1 MLIMNDQLLSSL
13 PFANFDVD
21 AFLNL
26 AGGDPFS
33 AMFYL
38 FIHGGW
44 IIFVFLILWAIKY
57 GWLEYRQ
64 NLYVHHQEFV
74 LLRITVPKASEFN
87 QQTPRAVENIMANL
101 AGAHAP
107 ASWKETWWDGKVQ
120 MPMSLEIASIEG
132 QVSFYIHAL
141 RPLRDLVEAA
151 IYAQYPDADIEEVPD
166 YAKAVPSHYPSDEW
180 DLWGTEM
187 TNVMPDPYPLKTYV
201 EFEDRVSGE
210 FKDPISNLLEVFSR
224 LGEGEQAWFQIII
237 IPTDQKHFRHG
248 AEKVINKI
256 KGIKEVHKKT
266 VLDQV
271 VDLPMAALSN
281 VANVALGIPSAPA
294 KKSDAKDAFPRM
306 MALSPGE
313 RFVLEAI
320 ERKAG
325 KIGFECK
332 IRFIYVAKKNKM
344 NKAKAVNTFIG
355 SIKQMNTFNM
365 QALKPES
372 KHVGVNGTLWW
383 FKDSRNNHRKEHLIS
398 AYKHRSGHHG
408 LHHFFLSS
416 EELAT
421 LWHFPIL
428 NQVRAPQLRRTEAK
442 KAEPPA
448 NIPFG

>member
-1 MLIMNDQLLSSL
+1 MGDQLFSSL
-13 PFANFDVD
+13 PFFNFDVD
-21 AFLNL
+21 SFLNL

-44 IIFVFLILWAIKY
+44 IIFIFVILWMIKW
-57 GWLEYRQ
+57 GWLEYHQ
-64 NLYVHHQEFV
+64 NKFHHHQEFI
-74 LLRITVPKASEFN
+74 LLRVTVPKASEYN

-101 AGAHAP
+101 AGAHSP
-107 ASWKETWWDGKVQ
+107 ASWKEKWFDGKVQ
-120 MPMSLEIASIEG
+120 LPLSLEIASIEG
-132 QVSFYIHAL
+132 EVSYYIHAL
-141 RPLRDLVEAA
+141 RGLRDLVEAA
-151 IYAQYPDADIEEVPD
+151 IYAQYPDADIDEVPD
-166 YAKAVPSHYPSDEW
+166 YTKTVPHHYPSDEW

-187 TNVMPDPYPLKTYV
+187 TNVMPEPYPLKTYV

-210 FKDPISNLLEVFSR
+210 FKDPIANLLEVFSR
-224 LGEGEQAWFQIII
+224 LGEGEQAWYQIII
-237 IPTDQKHFRHG
+237 EPTDQKHFRHN

-266 VLDQV
+266 ALDQV
-271 VDLPMAALSN
+271 VDFPMNALST

-294 KKSDAKDAFPRM
+294 KKGDSKDAFPRM

-325 KIGFECK
+325 KIGFESK
-332 IRFIYVAKKNKM
+332 IRFIYAAKKNKM
-344 NKAKAVNTFIG
+344 NKAKVVNSFIG
-355 SIKQMNTFNM
+355 AIKQTNTFNM

-383 FKDSRNNHRKEHLIS
+383 FKDSRNNKRKNHLLH
-398 AYKHRSGHHG
+398 AYQHRSAHAG
-408 LHHFFLSS
+408 LHLFFLSS

-428 NQVRAPQLRRTEAK
+428 MQVKAPQLRRTEAK
-442 KAEPPA
+442 RAEPPA

>member
-1 MLIMNDQLLSSL
+1 
-13 PFANFDVD
+13 
-21 AFLNL
+21 
-26 AGGDPFS
+26 
-33 AMFYL
+33 
-38 FIHGGW
+38 
-44 IIFVFLILWAIKY
+44 
-57 GWLEYRQ
+57 
-64 NLYVHHQEFV
+64 
-74 LLRITVPKASEFN
+74 
-87 QQTPRAVENIMANL
+87 
-101 AGAHAP
+101 
-107 ASWKETWWDGKVQ
+107 
-120 MPMSLEIASIEG
+120 
-132 QVSFYIHAL
+132 
-141 RPLRDLVEAA
+141 
-151 IYAQYPDADIEEVPD
+151 
-166 YAKAVPSHYPSDEW
+166 
-180 DLWGTEM
+180 M

-210 FKDPISNLLEVFSR
+210 LKDPIANLLEVFSR
-224 LGEGEQAWFQIII
+224 LGEGEQAWYQIII
-237 IPTDQKHFRHG
+237 EPTDQKHFRHN

-271 VDLPMAALSN
+271 VDLPLNALST

-294 KKSDAKDAFPRM
+294 KKSDSKDAFPRM

-325 KIGFECK
+325 KIGFESK
-332 IRFIYVAKKNKM
+332 IRFLYAAKKNKM
-344 NKAKAVNTFIG
+344 NKAKVVNSFIG
-355 SIKQMNTFNM
+355 AIKQTNTFNM

-383 FKDSRNNHRKEHLIS
+383 FKDSRNNTRKNHLIS
-398 AYKHRSGHHG
+398 AYEHRSAHHG
-408 LHHFFLSS
+408 LPHFFLCS

-442 KAEPPA
+442 RSEPPA